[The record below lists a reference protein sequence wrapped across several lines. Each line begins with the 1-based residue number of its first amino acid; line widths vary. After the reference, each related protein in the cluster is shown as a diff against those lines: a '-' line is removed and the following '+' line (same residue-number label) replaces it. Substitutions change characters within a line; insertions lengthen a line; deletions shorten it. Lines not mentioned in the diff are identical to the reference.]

1 MFREKREEVEGFIL
15 VMVMVMAMIKVVK
28 LMALVLELLRVLN
41 TVVVVL
47 MVVVE
52 LMVVVVMGKSN
63 LVREKREK
71 ESSFNPEFA
80 PLCPGYTGWGGEEE
94 KPRREWEKTTLLP

>member
-1 MFREKREEVEGFIL
+1 
-15 VMVMVMAMIKVVK
+15 MAMVIVVK

-41 TVVVVL
+41 TAVVVVMVVVLMLVVL
-47 MVVVE
+47 MVVV

-63 LVREKREK
+63 LVKEKREK
-71 ESSFNPEFA
+71 GSSFNPEFA

-94 KPRREWEKTTLLP
+94 KPRRKWEKTTHLP

>member
-1 MFREKREEVEGFIL
+1 MFRDKREELEGFTL
-15 VMVMVMAMIKVVK
+15 VMVMVTAMVMVVN
-28 LMALVLELLRVLN
+28 LIALVLELLRVLN

-47 MVVVE
+47 MVVV
-52 LMVVVVMGKSN
+52 VMGKSN

-71 ESSFNPEFA
+71 GSSFNPEFA

-94 KPRREWEKTTLLP
+94 KPRRKWEKTTLLP

>member
-1 MFREKREEVEGFIL
+1 
-15 VMVMVMAMIKVVK
+15 MVMVIAMVMVK

-41 TVVVVL
+41 TVVVVW
-47 MVVVE
+47 
-52 LMVVVVMGKSN
+52 MVVVVMGKSN

-71 ESSFNPEFA
+71 GSSFNPEFA

-94 KPRREWEKTTLLP
+94 KPRRKWEKTTHLP

>member
-41 TVVVVL
+41 TVVAV
-47 MVVVE
+47 

-63 LVREKREK
+63 LVKEKREK
-71 ESSFNPEFA
+71 GSSFNPEFA
-80 PLCPGYTGWGGEEE
+80 PLCPGYTGRGGEEE
-94 KPRREWEKTTLLP
+94 KPRRKWEKTTLLPNNR

>member
-1 MFREKREEVEGFIL
+1 
-15 VMVMVMAMIKVVK
+15 
-28 LMALVLELLRVLN
+28 
-41 TVVVVL
+41 

-94 KPRREWEKTTLLP
+94 KPRRKWERQLFSLITGKIPQECGGGMTNLMTNIENE

>member
-1 MFREKREEVEGFIL
+1 MFRDKREELEGFTL
-15 VMVMVMAMIKVVK
+15 VMVMVTAMVMVVN
-28 LMALVLELLRVLN
+28 LIALVLELLRVLN

-47 MVVVE
+47 MVVV
-52 LMVVVVMGKSN
+52 VMGKSN

-71 ESSFNPEFA
+71 GSSFNPEFA

-94 KPRREWEKTTLLP
+94 KPGRKWEKTTLLP

>member
-1 MFREKREEVEGFIL
+1 
-15 VMVMVMAMIKVVK
+15 
-28 LMALVLELLRVLN
+28 MALVLELLKTLN
-41 TVVVVL
+41 MVVVVVMVVVL
-47 MVVVE
+47 MVVV

-71 ESSFNPEFA
+71 GSSFNPEFA

-94 KPRREWEKTTLLP
+94 KPRRKWEKTTHLP

>member
-41 TVVVVL
+41 TVV
-47 MVVVE
+47 MV

-63 LVREKREK
+63 LVKEKREK
-71 ESSFNPEFA
+71 GSSFNPEFA
-80 PLCPGYTGWGGEEE
+80 PLCPGYTGWGREEE
-94 KPRREWEKTTLLP
+94 KPRRKWEKTTHLP

>member
-41 TVVVVL
+41 TVVVV
-47 MVVVE
+47 
-52 LMVVVVMGKSN
+52 VVVMGKSN

-71 ESSFNPEFA
+71 GSSFNPEFA
-80 PLCPGYTGWGGEEE
+80 PLCPGYTGWGRAEE
-94 KPRREWEKTTLLP
+94 KPRRKWEKTTLLPNKR

>member
-1 MFREKREEVEGFIL
+1 
-15 VMVMVMAMIKVVK
+15 MAMVIVVK

-47 MVVVE
+47 MVVV
-52 LMVVVVMGKSN
+52 VMGKSN

-71 ESSFNPEFA
+71 GSSFNPEFA
-80 PLCPGYTGWGGEEE
+80 PLCPGYTGWGGGKE
-94 KPRREWEKTTLLP
+94 KPRGKWEKTTHLP